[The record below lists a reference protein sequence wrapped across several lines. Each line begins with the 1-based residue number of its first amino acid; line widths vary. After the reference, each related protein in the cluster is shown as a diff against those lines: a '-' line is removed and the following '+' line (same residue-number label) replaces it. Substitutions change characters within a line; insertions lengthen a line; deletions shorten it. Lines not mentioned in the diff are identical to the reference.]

1 VVVHKE
7 PQHRT
12 LLALL
17 GGRVSAGLAARV
29 YVLEEEADILEDA
42 EDYPDCDDYC
52 HFGDDAEVALDVA
65 DLVVDA
71 EEGEEEKPIHSEK
84 HHCVDRFQEIELLRV
99 ISGAG
104 ERAEA
109 DFTLVGGNEG
119 KNGGVE
125 DSQGGEDGE
134 GENEVEE
141 AFDKEIFLF

>member
-1 VVVHKE
+1 MVVHKE

-84 HHCVDRFQEIELLRV
+84 HHCVDRFEEIELLRV
-99 ISGAG
+99 ISSACEGT
-104 ERAEA
+104 EA
-109 DFTLVGGNEG
+109 YFTLVGGDQREND
-119 KNGGVE
+119 GVE
-125 DSQGGEDGE
+125 D
-134 GENEVEE
+134 
-141 AFDKEIFLF
+141 A